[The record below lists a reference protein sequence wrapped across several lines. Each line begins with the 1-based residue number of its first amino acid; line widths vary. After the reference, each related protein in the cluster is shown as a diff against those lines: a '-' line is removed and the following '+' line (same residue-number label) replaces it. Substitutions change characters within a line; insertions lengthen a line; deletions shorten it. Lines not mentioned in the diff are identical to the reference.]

1 MHAYAEHNTCM
12 HVGTHSHA
20 CYSFRKLFL
29 LRVGSLRGVASYF
42 CSAWVSYAE
51 LHAPWDL

>member
-1 MHAYAEHNTCM
+1 MQNTTRACTSAHIHMHAIFVA
-12 HVGTHSHA
+12 S
-20 CYSFRKLFL
+20 LLL